1 MVEPEPVEPLRRR
14 RLLAAA
20 GAGVAGALA
29 GCAAPG
35 LSTRAEES
43 FEVTPSDAAAARVSN
58 RNGGVT
64 VRPSEDEVV
73 RVEVV
78 KRGFNVD
85 EGVLDRVTVDRS
97 VTDGVL
103 TLEAAYPPGVNRITT
118 DLTVELPSSVA
129 LTLAETANGGVDA
142 EGVSGDA
149 TLRASNGGVDAAEMP
164 GFLTLRA
171 GNGGIGAADVGGID
185 GVTAGNGGIDVE
197 IPAIRGDTEV
207 SASNGGIEAAVAP
220 DLDAAFEA
228 RVTNGG
234 VDVSGLE
241 LTNATVSPTRV
252 AGTLGGG
259 GPSLTLRAGNGGIDV
274 RRLD

>member
-1 MVEPEPVEPLRRR
+1 MVEPDSAGTLSRR
-14 RLLAAA
+14 RLLAATGA
-20 GAGVAGALA
+20 GAVGAFA
-29 GCAAPG
+29 GCTAPG
-35 LSTRAEES
+35 LSTRVEES
-43 FEVTPSDAAAARVSN
+43 FEVTPSDATAVRVLN

-64 VRPSEDEVV
+64 VRPGESDAV

-78 KRGFNVD
+78 KRGLNVD
-85 EGVLDRVTVDRS
+85 EGALDRVTVNRS

-103 TLEAAYPPGVNRITT
+103 TLEVVYPPEVTRITT
-118 DLTVELPSSVA
+118 DLTVELPSSLSLA
-129 LTLAETANGGVDA
+129 LAETGNGGVDA
-142 EGVSGDA
+142 EGVAGDA
-149 TLRASNGGVDAAEMP
+149 TLRASNGAVSAEGMP

-171 GNGGIGAADVGGID
+171 GNGGIRAADVGGID
-185 GVTAGNGGIDVE
+185 GVTAGNGGVDVE
-197 IPAIRGDTEV
+197 IPAIRGDTSV
-207 SASNGGIEAAVAP
+207 SASNGGIDAAVAP

-252 AGTLGGG
+252 AGTLGDG
-259 GPSLTLRAGNGGIDV
+259 GPSLTLRAGNGGVDV